1 MRSEEVHK
9 ALIHGA
15 TKFELCQLVIRGVR
29 SSCNLGGDG
38 TPRDRIG
45 VVLHDLAADPAFTL
59 RYQST
64 FPHVG
69 GLGMSAL
76 AVS

>member
-9 ALIHGA
+9 ALTHGA
-15 TKFELCQLVIRGVR
+15 TKFELCQLVFRGVR
-29 SSCNLGGDG
+29 SSCNRGDG

-45 VVLHDLAADPAFTL
+45 VVLHDLASDPAFTL
-59 RYQST
+59 QYHST
-64 FPHVG
+64 ILRS
-69 GLGMSAL
+69 GLGSGAL